1 MTIRYDN
8 RVAVVTGAG
17 AGLGRNHALFL
28 ASRGAKIVVNDLGGA
43 VDGSGGS
50 TTAAQK
56 VVEEI
61 KAAGGEAVANA
72 DSVATPEGAKAIIQT
87 AIDNYGQIDILIN
100 NAGNL
105 RDKSFSKLEP
115 QDFDAVVDVHLS
127 GAGYCTLAAWN
138 HMKDANYGRIVMT
151 TSAAGLFG
159 NFGQGNYAAAK
170 LGVVG
175 LMNVQFAVQDGKV
188 YLLEVNPRASRTS
201 PFVSKATGRPLA
213 KIAARCMAGQTLKA
227 QGIVREIVP
236 AYYSV
241 KESVFPFNKF
251 PAVDP
256 LLGPEMRS
264 TGEVMGWDDNFGT
277 AFLKSQIAAGVSLPR
292 GGKVF
297 VSVKDAD
304 KAPIV
309 APVKTLVEMGF
320 SIVAT
325 RGTAAFLETQGVP
338 VTPVNKVIE
347 GQPHIVDAMING
359 EIQLVFNTTQGVQSL
374 NDSKSI
380 RRTALVRSIP
390 YFTTLA
396 ASVASVQAIDSL
408 RTRELEVQALQSA

>member
-1 MTIRYDN
+1 MR
-8 RVAVVTGAG
+8 
-17 AGLGRNHALFL
+17 GLINIQFALK
-28 ASRGAKIVVNDLGGA
+28 G
-43 VDGSGGS
+43 
-50 TTAAQK
+50 
-56 VVEEI
+56 EEI
-61 KAAGGEAVANA
+61 YVLEA
-72 DSVATPEGAKAIIQT
+72 
-87 AIDNYGQIDILIN
+87 
-100 NAGNL
+100 
-105 RDKSFSKLEP
+105 
-115 QDFDAVVDVHLS
+115 
-127 GAGYCTLAAWN
+127 
-138 HMKDANYGRIVMT
+138 
-151 TSAAGLFG
+151 
-159 NFGQGNYAAAK
+159 
-170 LGVVG
+170 
-175 LMNVQFAVQDGKV
+175 
-188 YLLEVNPRASRTS
+188 NPRASRTV
-201 PFVSKATGRPLA
+201 PFVAKAVGAPIAGIAAKLMAGKPLTEFDMSKATPRRTA
-213 KIAARCMAGQTLKA
+213 
-227 QGIVREIVP
+227 
-236 AYYSV
+236 V
-241 KESVFPFNKF
+241 KEAVFPFGRFAN
-251 PAVDP
+251 VDP
-256 LLGPEMRS
+256 VLGPEMRS

-309 APVKTLVEMGF
+309 APVKALVAMGF

-325 RGTAAFLETQGVP
+325 RGTASWLESQGVP